1 MSSEGLDN
9 VNDDKDLYEH
19 FSFKV
24 DPGQE
29 PLRIDKFL
37 LHKIENAT
45 RTRIQYALEEGNVL
59 VNGKTSKSSYKV
71 RPADEISVVF
81 PYPKR

>member
-1 MSSEGLDN
+1 METEPEELDTPS
-9 VNDDKDLYEH
+9 DDKDLYEH

-24 DPGQE
+24 DAGQE

-59 VNGKTSKSSYKV
+59 VNGKKQQV
-71 RPADEISVVF
+71 EL
-81 PYPKR
+81 